1 MTTNFKQRLLASL
14 CGIVLL
20 AISIYFSF
28 APLFRPFF
36 VILNAGMI
44 CLALMEYY
52 QLAVKKN
59 FKPLIFLALGM
70 TTAYVIATY
79 LAIQHSRLAALPQ
92 FVLLCSL
99 LLFFLAF
106 FNKQQNP
113 LVNLAITV
121 FGIVYLTIPLTCG
134 LKINYFFPPES
145 SQDGRYW
152 LAYVLTVT
160 KMTDIGAYF
169 CGKSFGKNK
178 LLPHISPKKTVEG
191 AIGGLTASLLT
202 SLIFHYFLLPAYSLT
217 IWQSIWMGLTMS
229 VLAQLGDLAE
239 SILKRDA
246 GVKDSN
252 QLPGLGG
259 ALDMTDSLVFTFPFM
274 YLLLKTWF

>member
-1 MTTNFKQRLLASL
+1 
-14 CGIVLL
+14 
-20 AISIYFSF
+20 
-28 APLFRPFF
+28 
-36 VILNAGMI
+36 MI
-44 CLALMEYY
+44 CLALLEYY
-52 QLAVKKN
+52 HLAVKKN

-79 LAIQHSRLAALPQ
+79 LAIQHARLAALPQ
-92 FVLLCSL
+92 FILLGSL

-106 FNKQQNP
+106 FNRQQSP
-113 LVNLAITV
+113 LVNLAITL
-121 FGIVYLTIPLTCG
+121 FGIIYLTIPLTCG
-134 LKINYFFPPES
+134 LQINYFFAADSP
-145 SQDGRYW
+145 QDGRYW

-178 LLPHISPKKTVEG
+178 LLPHISPKKTIEG
-191 AIGGLTASLLT
+191 AIGGLAASLLT
-202 SLIFHYFLLPAYSLT
+202 SLFFHFFLLPSFSLT
-217 IWQSIWMGLTMS
+217 IWQSIWMGLTIS

-259 ALDMTDSLVFTFPFM
+259 ALDMTDSLVFTLPFM